1 VPTKESSVISDPR
14 AVAYLVSQYPAY
26 SHAFI
31 DSEIQAL
38 RGLGWSVQPL
48 SINPSGIPAHP
59 DTATTVSVLGA
70 PRVQVLR
77 TAVRFAVRHPRAL
90 ATVAR
95 RALAYA
101 AGRGSRPRRTLWQ
114 LFYLG
119 QAIFFHRELSRR
131 GLRHVHV
138 HFANNGADVGRLI
151 ADLGNA
157 AGTPGGR
164 WTWSMTVHGPTDF
177 AQADQLGLAE
187 KVASAAF
194 VTCISEYGAAELR
207 RRSDPAHGDKV
218 HVVRM
223 GIGEPT
229 ADLARPPREPDPD
242 VFKVLFVGR
251 LVPAKGPDVLVEALR
266 ALAAEAPEDAG
277 AVEVVVIGDGP
288 LRASLEESARDLPAG
303 VDVSWLGAR
312 DHDEVLTWYRW
323 ADVFCLPSYSEGLP
337 VVLMEAL
344 AAGLPA
350 ITTPVAGI
358 PELVVD
364 GVTGLLVPPG
374 DRVALTDA
382 LQRLRRDAA
391 LRDALG
397 EAGAIRVAQ
406 NHRADRNAGVL
417 GELLEKTTAARG

>member
-1 VPTKESSVISDPR
+1 VPAEESPASSGPR
-14 AVAYLVSQYPAY
+14 AVAYLVSQYPAF

-38 RGLGWSVQPL
+38 RRLGWVVQPM
-48 SINPSGIPAHP
+48 SVNPSGIPGHP
-59 DTATTVSVLGA
+59 DTATTVSVLGISRA
-70 PRVQVLR
+70 RVLA
-77 TAVRFAVRHPRAL
+77 TAARFTVRHPRA
-90 ATVAR
+90 AVVAAR
-95 RALAYA
+95 RAIGYA
-101 AGRGSRPRRTLWQ
+101 GGRGDRPRRTLWQ
-114 LFYLG
+114 LFYLV
-119 QAIFFHRELSRR
+119 QAIFFHRAMADR

-151 ADLGNA
+151 ADVGNEA
-157 AGTPGGR
+157 DRSGRR

-194 VTCISEYGAAELR
+194 VTCISEFGAAALR
-207 RRSDPAHGDKV
+207 ERSAPTHWDKV

-223 GIGEPT
+223 GIDGLTEDHGP
-229 ADLARPPREPDPD
+229 PPRAADPAA
-242 VFKVLFVGR
+242 FKVLFVGR
-251 LVPAKGPDVLVEALR
+251 LVPQKGPDVLVEALR
-266 ALAAEAPEDAG
+266 SLAAAGAG

-288 LRASLEESARDLPAG
+288 LRASLESTCHDLPAT
-303 VDVSWLGAR
+303 VQIAWLGAR
-312 DHDEVLTWYRW
+312 QHDEVLSWYRW

-374 DRVALTDA
+374 DRAALTAA
-382 LQRLRRDAA
+382 LQRLREDDD
-391 LRDALG
+391 LRVALG
-397 EAGAIRVAQ
+397 RAGAVKVAE
-406 NHRADRNAGVL
+406 NHRADRNAAVL
-417 GELLEKTTAARG
+417 GELLQATTAARS